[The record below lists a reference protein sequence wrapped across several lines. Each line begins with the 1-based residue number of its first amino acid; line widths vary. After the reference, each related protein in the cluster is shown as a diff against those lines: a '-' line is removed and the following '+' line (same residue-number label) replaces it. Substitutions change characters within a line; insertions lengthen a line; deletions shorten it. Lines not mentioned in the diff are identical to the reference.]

1 MALNALVF
9 LFSFLL
15 AANGIFFLTHQN
27 KSFLLFYPQNQPA
40 LQQILKISG
49 SALLLIA
56 VIGILA
62 ALLQSTSLTLIVL
75 ILGCIGCVVPELL
88 IIQFMNK
95 K

>member
-49 SALLLIA
+49 SA
-56 VIGILA
+56 
-62 ALLQSTSLTLIVL
+62 S
-75 ILGCIGCVVPELL
+75 C
-88 IIQFMNK
+88 
-95 K
+95 